1 MRKLCPRGYTGSAH
15 GLRDFLVEEQSTT
28 EVQRQER
35 SQEVQ
40 GHAMVFFFFFITLHG
55 SLGQGS
61 LKPEREARPYLGG
74 QQLELGHTSYLLH

>member
-40 GHAMVFFFFFITLHG
+40 GHAMVFFTLHG
-55 SLGQGS
+55 SLSQS
-61 LKPEREARPYLGG
+61 PLNPEREARPYLGG
-74 QQLELGHTSYLLH
+74 QQLELGHTFYLLS